1 MKYIRI
7 PIKHR
12 RAIEELSDPEA
23 GRLIKALIR
32 YADGAEVDQLPGK
45 ESGAFSFLRD
55 MVDEDR
61 TKAAKN
67 AATYRE
73 NGRKGGRPKNQSGF
87 EKTKAVL
94 EKPKRLHINID
105 DDDNIARTQEEHN
118 ELFAAAER
126 AGFPVTGATM
136 DALVDLYASHGKQAV
151 LDGIKSCVD
160 HSVLTLAY
168 LRACLARKPKRE
180 GKCEADPT
188 GGFGWL

>member
-61 TKAAKN
+61 AKAAKN

-87 EKTKAVL
+87 EITKAVF
-94 EKPKRLHINID
+94 EKPKRLQLYTD
-105 DDDNIARTQEEHN
+105 DDDIARTQAEHD
-118 ELFAAAER
+118 ELFTAAER
-126 AGFPVTGATM
+126 AGFPATAATM
-136 DALVDLYASHGKQAV
+136 DALVDLYSQHGKQAV
-151 LDGIKSCVD
+151 LDGIASCVE
-160 HSVLTLAY
+160 HSAPKLAY
-168 LRACLARKPKRE
+168 LRACLAPSKPKSAQAA
-180 GKCEADPT
+180 ADPT
-188 GGFGWL
+188 GGYGWL